1 MLLLGMTPDGDAG
14 GPWQAWQVGLLDRLN
29 GVCDAVTGVCR
40 DADAVMHS
48 SGDHYDLQRLR
59 DRITHLEVQRSF
71 HIFLAS
77 TMNIKVLLSIVA
89 DHD

>member
-1 MLLLGMTPDGDAG
+1 MTPDGDAG
-14 GPWQAWQVGLLDRLN
+14 GPWQAWQVGMSDCLN
-29 GVCDAVTGVCR
+29 GVRDAVTGVCR

-71 HIFLAS
+71 NMILAS
-77 TMNIKVLLSIVA
+77 KYFSALLLIVTEVQA
-89 DHD
+89 DLTA